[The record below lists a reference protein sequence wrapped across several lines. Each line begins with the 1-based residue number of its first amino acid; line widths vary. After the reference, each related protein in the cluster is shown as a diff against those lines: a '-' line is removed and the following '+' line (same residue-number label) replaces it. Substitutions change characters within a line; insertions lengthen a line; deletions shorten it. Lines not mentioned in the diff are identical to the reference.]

1 MQCLIYCHLIGI
13 HFLEHS
19 MTCPYFDQYPRSR
32 KHIMSKYSEERAF
45 PSSPLCGKSHLTLTF
60 NGRTIRA
67 VGTKAPLQFRAV
79 SGKPDPTGRFD
90 YSAERQRIP
99 NQGPIPAGRY
109 WIQPSQLWENNWFK
123 SALRAPRGAWGNFR
137 LTIHPYPG
145 TQTHGRGGFFIHGG
159 TSPGSAGC
167 IDLVQHIDRFV
178 ERIKQ
183 ELGGLPECYIP
194 LTVRY

>member
-1 MQCLIYCHLIGI
+1 M
-13 HFLEHS
+13 S
-19 MTCPYFDQYPRSR
+19 CPYFDQYPRSR

-145 TQTHGRGGFFIHGG
+145 TQIHGRGGFFIHGG

-183 ELGGLPECYIP
+183 ELGGLPEC
-194 LTVRY
+194 